1 MNDFVVD
8 LVDVMQFALCSDL
21 VVVEV
26 AVVVVVEVVVVVV
39 VSLVN
44 LFLKL
49 ILMVSFLMII
59 FLVYLPK
66 LFSIL
71 VNHFHEIFNSCLNF
85 FRGFYI
91 SKVCT
96 VVLFKLISFFSISCC
111 LDKVSTGFAAPNGFD
126 LGLEE
131 VLADEIGVTKGFS
144 AGALLGTAGWFVG
157 WIC

>member
-1 MNDFVVD
+1 M
-8 LVDVMQFALCSDL
+8 
-21 VVVEV
+21 
-26 AVVVVVEVVVVVV
+26 VV

-131 VLADEIGVTKGFS
+131 VLADEIGVTKVSAQEHYLELLVGLWDGFVD
-144 AGALLGTAGWFVG
+144 AYHHHRQMVEEECLGMHCQKMVV
-157 WIC
+157 